1 MKDYDYKIYIP
12 SGNPTALVF
21 RLEKN
26 PERRKEINDEIM
38 SLYGDFVE
46 QVGFV
51 NTDINNPE
59 LLMAGGEFCGNA
71 TRSAVYY
78 YLDGKKGNMDIKVS
92 GVPNKLNAGIDDDGN
107 AWVDMPIIKGP
118 YVNSIIPINNTS
130 AIVKMYGITHLI
142 IEAGDINKEYSKED
156 LKKYAFSI
164 LERENLL
171 NEEAAG
177 VMFVN
182 RIDNENIEI
191 SPIVFVKAINTLF
204 YETACGSGTTAVGIY
219 ESYKRKEGIDVNIL
233 QPSGNTIN
241 VKTKVDNENIYNAR
255 ISGKVMEYSK
265 KLIKK

>member
-1 MKDYDYKIYIP
+1 
-12 SGNPTALVF
+12 
-21 RLEKN
+21 
-26 PERRKEINDEIM
+26 
-38 SLYGDFVE
+38 
-46 QVGFV
+46 
-51 NTDINNPE
+51 
-59 LLMAGGEFCGNA
+59 
-71 TRSAVYY
+71 
-78 YLDGKKGNMDIKVS
+78 
-92 GVPNKLNAGIDDDGN
+92 
-107 AWVDMPIIKGP
+107 
-118 YVNSIIPINNTS
+118 
-130 AIVKMYGITHLI
+130 MYGITHLI

-219 ESYKRKEGIDVNIL
+219 ESYKRKSGIDVNIL

-241 VKTKVDNENIYNAR
+241 VKTEVDNENIYNAR
-255 ISGKVMEYSK
+255 ISGKVIEYSK